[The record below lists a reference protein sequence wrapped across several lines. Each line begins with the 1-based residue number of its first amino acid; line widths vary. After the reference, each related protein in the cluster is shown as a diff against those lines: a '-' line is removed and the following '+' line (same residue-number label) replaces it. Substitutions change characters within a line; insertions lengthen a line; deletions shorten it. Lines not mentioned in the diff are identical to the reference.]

1 MKKEAAK
8 PTPQRKK
15 DEKGTQDGRGQQ
27 TIRAVTWKCKFSYIF
42 HTLCP
47 A

>member
-15 DEKGTQDGRGQQ
+15 DKKGTQDERGQQ
-27 TIRAVTWKCKFSYIF
+27 TIRAVT
-42 HTLCP
+42 
-47 A
+47 